1 MLSITGL
8 PFIPIHVILCK
19 LEPKWSCRLFFA
31 KVQQVPGKGS
41 GSMRTWKAMCWIH
54 AIPASCD
61 ASSFPIITLYY
72 IQLSCVQSLRLLS
85 LKVLQ
90 RTVNFLGVGFGKS
103 KAEQKY
109 FLKLERRRFLVF
121 WILFCEASRV
131 TSNRRQLEPRERT
144 YREMCPQNG
153 VHAAASLCI
162 YWNWC
167 SVHRVVLWH
176 VVAVWTFGW
185 QCCCCRC
192 CCRCRCFCCCGCGC
206 RVVVVVVIV
215 VVVVVVVDVDVDVPA
230 AGGCG
235 WEWWWHFL
243 VRRRSLNTTSRAAR
257 GGGGSFKNIKPIG
270 KIRCCESEMSDQKHW
285 LLVQLSNSLT
295 N

>member
-19 LEPKWSCRLFFA
+19 LESKWSCRLFFA

-109 FLKLERRRFLVF
+109 FFEAREETIFGFLNPFLWGQPRDLQQKATRTKRKNIPRNVSSKWGSCCRIPVHLLKLV
-121 WILFCEASRV
+121 
-131 TSNRRQLEPRERT
+131 QRT
-144 YREMCPQNG
+144 
-153 VHAAASLCI
+153 
-162 YWNWC
+162 
-167 SVHRVVLWH
+167 
-176 VVAVWTFGW
+176 
-185 QCCCCRC
+185 
-192 CCRCRCFCCCGCGC
+192 
-206 RVVVVVVIV
+206 
-215 VVVVVVVDVDVDVPA
+215 
-230 AGGCG
+230 
-235 WEWWWHFL
+235 
-243 VRRRSLNTTSRAAR
+243 
-257 GGGGSFKNIKPIG
+257 
-270 KIRCCESEMSDQKHW
+270 
-285 LLVQLSNSLT
+285 
-295 N
+295 